1 MLLPAEPMI
10 PISRD
15 TLPHGKEWGYQL
27 KWDGV
32 RLLAAVEKGKVEL
45 YSRKLLN
52 KTSIYPEI
60 VHQLQHYKASG
71 SSFSVSK
78 GTYLLDGE
86 AVVFDP
92 VKQRPVFQRI
102 LQRERSRRP
111 LQTEPPLFVLF
122 DLLQEG
128 DEDLRP
134 LPYQERHER
143 LTALFPEKHPQLFVT
158 DLFPD
163 GNQLWEWVK
172 ENEWEGVVSKKL
184 SSSYKEGKNHQDWF
198 KKKTALVLE
207 VTIVGITI
215 RGGQAASMVMIYESQ
230 YLGRVSLGLNMR
242 QRQILLEYGKQYT
255 ASSSPFNTKPA
266 DLKKET
272 VLWLSKPFQ
281 LAVTGLEITSAGL
294 LRHPK
299 MLEFPFSEP
308 AGGQKSST

>member
-1 MLLPAEPMI
+1 MGE
-10 PISRD
+10 
-15 TLPHGKEWGYQL
+15 
-27 KWDGV
+27 
-32 RLLAAVEKGKVEL
+32 
-45 YSRKLLN
+45 RKRM
-52 KTSIYPEI
+52 
-60 VHQLQHYKASG
+60 G
-71 SSFSVSK
+71 
-78 GTYLLDGE
+78 
-86 AVVFDP
+86 
-92 VKQRPVFQRI
+92 
-102 LQRERSRRP
+102 
-111 LQTEPPLFVLF
+111 
-122 DLLQEG
+122 
-128 DEDLRP
+128 
-134 LPYQERHER
+134 
-143 LTALFPEKHPQLFVT
+143 
-158 DLFPD
+158 
-163 GNQLWEWVK
+163 
-172 ENEWEGVVSKKL
+172 GVVSKKL

-230 YLGRVSLGLNMR
+230 YLGRVSLGLNTR

>member
-1 MLLPAEPMI
+1 MRLPSEPMI
-10 PISRD
+10 PIFRD
-15 TLPHGKEWGYQL
+15 TLPDGTDWGYQL

-32 RLLAAVEKGKVEL
+32 RLLAAIEKGKIEL
-45 YSRKLLN
+45 YSRKLLT

-60 VHQLQHYKASG
+60 IQQLQQYEVSG
-71 SSFSVSK
+71 SSFSSAN

-111 LQTEPPLFVLF
+111 FQNEPPIFVLF

-134 LPYQERHER
+134 LPYEVRHKR
-143 LTALFPEKHPQLFVT
+143 LSALFPEKHPQLFVT

-163 GNQLWEWVK
+163 GRQLWDWVK
-172 ENEWEGVVSKKL
+172 TNEWEGVISKRL

-198 KKKTALVLE
+198 KKKTSLVLE
-207 VTIVGITI
+207 VTIVGITV
-215 RGGQAASMVMIYESQ
+215 RGGQAASMVMVYEGQ
-230 YLGRVSLGLNMR
+230 YLGRVSLGLNTR
-242 QRQILLEYGKQYT
+242 QRQILLEYGKRHT
-255 ASSSPFNTKPA
+255 AESSPFHTQPA

-272 VLWLSKPFQ
+272 VLWLSKPFT
-281 LAVTGLEITSAGL
+281 LAVTGLEITAGGL

-299 MLEFPFSEP
+299 MLAFPFSE
-308 AGGQKSST
+308 S